1 MFGHHICRDHVTW
14 YFAMQLAEGKAELT
28 TIKCQFLLVIRHA
41 DTILPASSLKVAFG
55 EISTLLESC
64 NTLLLHT

>member
-28 TIKCQFLLVIRHA
+28 TVSVPACNSPCRYN
-41 DTILPASSLKVAFG
+41 TSASSLKVAFG